1 VRNTVAVA
9 RWVRL
14 VATSDREAP
23 DTYDEGFW
31 NWRQDGDWAGFAELV
46 RRHCAPASV
55 VDVGCGDG
63 RFLAALR
70 GIDDEMVLLGVDGS
84 SAAVSR
90 ARRRGLQVEQCN
102 LVSWRQ
108 RDATRLSDRTAGFD
122 VAVSL
127 ETAEHLPPW
136 SAAGLIASLTQGR
149 MAVFSAAHPGQGG
162 TLHMN
167 ERPFDHWRRRFA
179 EHRFHPAG
187 SDDAFREAVR
197 ALDLP
202 WWYAANVHLFERA
215 AP

>member
-1 VRNTVAVA
+1 MRNAVA
-9 RWVRL
+9 LTRWLRL
-14 VATSDREAP
+14 LAASNREPQDA
-23 DTYDEGFW
+23 YDDEFW

-46 RRHCAPASV
+46 RRHCAPASL

-70 GIDDEMVLLGVDGS
+70 AIDREVVLLGIDGS
-84 SAAVSR
+84 SAAVSG
-90 ARRRGLQVEQCN
+90 ARRRGLAVEQCN
-102 LVSWRQ
+102 LVSWRP
-108 RDATRLSDRTAGFD
+108 RDVTRLTDRTAGFD

-127 ETAEHLPPW
+127 EAAEHLPPW
-136 SAAGLIASLTQGR
+136 SAGGFIRGLTQGR

-167 ERPFDHWRRRFA
+167 ERPFEYWRRRFA
-179 EHRFHPAG
+179 ERRFHPAV

>member
-1 VRNTVAVA
+1 VRNAVA
-9 RWVRL
+9 LARWLRL
-14 VATSDREAP
+14 SAASDREPP
-23 DTYDEGFW
+23 DAYDDGFW
-31 NWRQDGDWAGFAELV
+31 NWRQEGDWAGFAGLV

-70 GIDDEMVLLGVDGS
+70 AIDPGVILLGIDGS
-84 SAAVSR
+84 PAAVSR
-90 ARRRGLQVEQCN
+90 ARRRGLSVEQCN
-102 LVSWRQ
+102 LAFWRH
-108 RDATRLSDRTAGFD
+108 RDVTRLSDRTAGFD
-122 VAVSL
+122 VTVSL

-136 SAAGLIASLTQGR
+136 SAAGFVRSLTQGR

-167 ERPFDHWRRRFA
+167 ERPFDYWRRRFA
-179 EHRFHPAG
+179 EHRFHPVD
-187 SDDAFREAVR
+187 SDGAFRESVQ

-202 WWYAANVHLFERA
+202 SWYAANVHIFERA